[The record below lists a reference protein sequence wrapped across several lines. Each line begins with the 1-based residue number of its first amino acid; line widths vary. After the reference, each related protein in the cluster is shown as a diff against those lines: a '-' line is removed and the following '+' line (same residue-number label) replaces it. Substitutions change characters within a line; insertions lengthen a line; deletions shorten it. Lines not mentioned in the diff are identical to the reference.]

1 MPILGTREINN
12 VEVEIHASH
21 TGSWSIYR
29 VAENEDEPSNERF
42 LANDEKTLES
52 AVNKARIA
60 IKKQQVKVAVPFK
73 TISGLRGV
81 ATGRHARSRTKILVE
96 LPGGKKDQYDSHSH
110 QILKADTP
118 KDVIEHMQE
127 LAEEERRI
135 KKEARELH
143 DKWKLNL
150 GVGVDTA
157 VEEAIK
163 EQS

>member
-1 MPILGTREINN
+1 MALLGTREINN

-29 VAENEDEPSNERF
+29 VAENEDEKSNERF
-42 LANDEKTLES
+42 LANDDKTLES

-60 IKKQQVKVAVPFK
+60 IKKQQVKVAIPFK

-81 ATGRHARSRTKILVE
+81 ATGRHARSRSKILVE
-96 LPGGKKDQYDSHSH
+96 LSDGQKDSYDSHSH

-118 KDVIEHMQE
+118 KDVLTHMKE
-127 LAEEERRI
+127 LREEEAKI

-143 DKWKLNL
+143 DKWKMDL
-150 GVGVDTA
+150 GVAVDTA